1 MNWGNL
7 SIRKTYRRICP
18 KRLGFGHACL
28 QVYESKV
35 NPIWTQALIRTQL
48 SDGETILM
56 SRVFAYCR
64 VSTADQNTKN
74 QSMEIKAAGFAIE
87 KHRLFEEN
95 ISGSMAAKQ
104 RSGFVKLIDRMEE
117 GDVLVVT
124 KLDRLGR
131 NAMDVRTTVEQ
142 LASSGIR
149 VHCLALGGV
158 DLTSP
163 AGKMTMQVIAA
174 VAEFE
179 RDLLIER
186 TQAGIIRAKAA
197 GKKFGRPP
205 TLNTEECAAVFERLD
220 AGVSIAEIA
229 RQFKTTR
236 QTIMRVR
243 KAGLRQVMKA
253 SL

>member
-1 MNWGNL
+1 
-7 SIRKTYRRICP
+7 
-18 KRLGFGHACL
+18 
-28 QVYESKV
+28 
-35 NPIWTQALIRTQL
+35 
-48 SDGETILM
+48 M

-64 VSTADQNTKN
+64 VSTAGQTTQN
-74 QSMEIKAAGFAIE
+74 QSMEIRAAGFAIE
-87 KHRLFEEN
+87 THRLIEEN
-95 ISGSMAAKQ
+95 ISGSVAAKQ
-104 RSGFVKLIDRMEE
+104 RPGFIKLIDRMES

-131 NAMDVRTTVEQ
+131 NAMDVRATVEQ
-142 LASSGIR
+142 LAGSGVR

-197 GKKFGRPP
+197 GKRIGRRPS
-205 TLNTEECAAVFERLD
+205 LNAEERAVVVERLN
-220 AGVSIAEIA
+220 ASVSVAEIA
-229 RQFKTTR
+229 REFKTTR

-243 KAGLRQVMKA
+243 KA
-253 SL
+253 SS